1 MANKDSAKKMIRKI
15 KVRTLRNRF
24 HKSKTMT
31 FRRNAEN
38 SILNVLKVKT
48 EESIEIAKNAFN
60 VAQKQMQKAVTK
72 GVYHKNKAAR
82 LISRLHAKLKKATN
96 I

>member
-15 KVRTLRNRF
+15 EARTIRNRM

-38 SILNVLKVKT
+38 SILNVLKTKT
-48 EESIEIAKNAFN
+48 EDSILIAKNTFN
-60 VAQKQMQKAVTK
+60 AAQRQMQKAVTK

-82 LISRLHAKLKKATN
+82 LISRLHAKLKKATS